1 MTSIPSQWKWVF
13 NATYSKAIVL
23 KSKNVLW
30 NFFFIF
36 VIYIKFGILWKK
48 RWDSEVINF
57 RNYRLEKAGFFKCLK
72 SQVSEQLWTVNMLK
86 GPKDWC
92 FLITRK
98 ENQLKKLCFST
109 IWNFETICLHI
120 DTQWH
125 VFSRRKSECLMKP
138 IPMQLSPNQKMFS
151 QFFLIFPKFT

>member
-72 SQVSEQLWTVNMLK
+72 SQVSEHLWTVNMLK
-86 GPKDWC
+86 CPKDC
-92 FLITRK
+92 I
-98 ENQLKKLCFST
+98 N
-109 IWNFETICLHI
+109 LHGCI
-120 DTQWH
+120 FAIFFDYLE
-125 VFSRRKSECLMKP
+125 RKSAQETLFYYYMKFWDYLFTYWH
-138 IPMQLSPNQKMFS
+138 PMTSILSQ
-151 QFFLIFPKFT
+151 

>member
-86 GPKDWC
+86 CPKDC
-92 FLITRK
+92 I
-98 ENQLKKLCFST
+98 N
-109 IWNFETICLHI
+109 LHGSI
-120 DTQWH
+120 FGIFFDH
-125 VFSRRKSECLMKP
+125 SERISSRNSVLLLYEILRLFVYILTPDDKYS
-138 IPMQLSPNQKMFS
+138 LSVKAS
-151 QFFLIFPKFT
+151 V